1 MTHRRDET
9 TDAAAQ
15 PPRFITT
22 LAEDADTVRA
32 AQRLRYRVFHAA
44 AATSGA
50 ASRAIGDVDEGGAAD
65 RIDEDAFDAH
75 CKHLVVRD
83 AASRLVIGTYR
94 ILTAEGA
101 RAAGGFYSETEF
113 DCARLRARDVRLVE
127 VGRACVD
134 PAYRGGGVIAA
145 LLAGLTRF
153 VVAERYEYVMGC
165 ASVAL
170 TAGTVPAAALC
181 RRLVDRHLAP
191 AEWRAVPH
199 TAFHAPPAASD
210 AAEVPPLLKAYLRFG
225 ASICGEPAFDES
237 FRTADLLMLL
247 PMAAM
252 APRFR
257 ARLLRDDPGTRK
269 GRSNRWAA

>member
-44 AATSGA
+44 RAAEPSA
-50 ASRAIGDVDEGGAAD
+50 AIERSD
-65 RIDEDAFDAH
+65 RLDHDPFDPH
-75 CKHLVVRD
+75 CEHLVVRE
-83 AASRLVIGTYR
+83 ARSGRVVGTYR
-94 ILTAEGA
+94 MLTAERA

-113 DCARLRARDVRLVE
+113 DCARLLALDARLVE

-145 LLAGLTRF
+145 LLAGLTRW
-153 VVAERYEYVMGC
+153 VVERHYELVMGC
-165 ASVAL
+165 ASVDL
-170 TAGTVPAAALC
+170 AGDSAAAAALC
-181 RRLVDRHLAP
+181 RRLLDGHCAPEEWRVEPRTPFPIDVPPAP
-191 AEWRAVPH
+191 AN
-199 TAFHAPPAASD
+199 ASP
-210 AAEVPPLLKAYLRFG
+210 PPLVKAYLRFG
-225 ASICGEPAFDES
+225 AVVCGAPAHDPEFG
-237 FRTADLLMLL
+237 TADLLMLL

-257 ARLLRDDPGTRK
+257 ARLLREDPATRK
-269 GRSNRWAA
+269 GRNTRWAA

>member
-32 AQRLRYRVFHAA
+32 AQRLRYRVFHAGR
-44 AATSGA
+44 AT
-50 ASRAIGDVDEGGAAD
+50 ASTSEAIREPD
-65 RIDEDAFDAH
+65 RLDHDPFDPH
-75 CKHLVVRD
+75 CEHLVVRE
-83 AASRLVIGTYR
+83 AGSGRVVGTYR
-94 ILTAEGA
+94 MLPAERA
-101 RAAGGFYSETEF
+101 RDVGGFYSETEF
-113 DCARLRARDVRLVE
+113 DCARLLALDARLVE

-145 LLAGLTRF
+145 LLAGLTRW
-153 VVAERYEYVMGC
+153 VVEQRYDFVMGC
-165 ASVAL
+165 ASVDL
-170 TAGTVPAAALC
+170 AGDPAAAAALC

-191 AEWRAVPH
+191 DEWRAEPRTPFPIDV
-199 TAFHAPPAASD
+199 PPAGPD
-210 AAEVPPLLKAYLRFG
+210 APLPPLVKAYLRFG
-225 ASICGEPAFDES
+225 AVVCGAPAHDPDFG
-237 FRTADLLMLL
+237 TADLLMLL

-257 ARLLRDDPGTRK
+257 ARLLREDPATRK
-269 GRSNRWAA
+269 GRNTRWAA